1 MATSVPTG
9 FVAPATPWLEPQPLP
24 EAVDLGPGCDAGPLR
39 QGLAALCNQPQVQP
53 LVAFGSRGRGEARAD
68 SDLDL
73 ACGLGEVWP
82 DAWQKLQVFAVGA
95 RYEEGPF
102 ALPAPRP
109 ALLAALEGRLAAL
122 EDTIAGMAP

>member
-1 MATSVPTG
+1 
-9 FVAPATPWLEPQPLP
+9 
-24 EAVDLGPGCDAGPLR
+24 
-39 QGLAALCNQPQVQP
+39 